1 MATLYEKKSRLKDLK
16 EEIQDIE
23 KMTAQEIC
31 EEYNV
36 DPKDIPD
43 LIADLQHEI
52 DDLEEEVMIEEVEE
66 EEIELFNYKRNKRH
80 NHDTI

>member
-1 MATLYEKKSRLKDLK
+1 MATLYEKKSRLDDLK

-23 KMTAQEIC
+23 KMNEQEVC

-52 DDLEEEVMIEEVEE
+52 DELEEEIMIEEAEE
-66 EEIELFNYKRNKRH
+66 EEYRKLYYKRHKFTDY
-80 NHDTI
+80 DTI

>member
-16 EEIQDIE
+16 EEVQDIE
-23 KMTAQEIC
+23 KMTEQEIC

-52 DDLEEEVMIEEVEE
+52 DELEEEVMIEEAEE
-66 EEIELFNYKRNKRH
+66 EEYKELYYKRHKFTDY
-80 NHDTI
+80 DTI

>member
-1 MATLYEKKSRLKDLK
+1 MATLYEKKSRLDDLK

-23 KMTAQEIC
+23 KMNEQEIC

-36 DPKDIPD
+36 DPKDITD

-52 DDLEEEVMIEEVEE
+52 DELEEEVMIEEAEE
-66 EEIELFNYKRNKRH
+66 EEIELFNHKRNKRH